1 MLDAILVVALLLFLN
16 GVFVAA
22 EFGAVAA
29 RRNRIQQL
37 AEQGSGSAKMLL
49 AILADPTR
57 LNRYIS
63 ACQLGIT
70 TTSLALGAYGPHVL
84 ARAQSPALADFGSMQ
99 GVAANSLA
107 VVIVLAGLSTLQ
119 IVLGEMVP
127 KSWALHRPNSA
138 ALVTVWP
145 LLWAQR
151 LLAPLIL
158 VLDGASRLVLRLFG
172 VKRVVIHSH
181 VHSRQEID
189 LLIQHSER
197 GGVLQEGQH
206 QRLQHALEL
215 EVLTASK
222 LMVPRPKIAAIDIQ
236 APSESALQT
245 ILEGRHTRLP
255 VYRNDI
261 DNIVGI
267 LHTRDL
273 ARAMV
278 ADGGL
283 EGWRQLVR
291 PVLFV
296 SEGMTLD
303 RLLARLRERQTQQA
317 IVMDEFGGVAGL
329 VTLEDVLT
337 HVFGEVGDEFSDH
350 DDQPEQLDDGRVRL
364 PGSLRLDEV
373 EDVLGSSWNGT
384 AKTVGGHV
392 TQMLGHLP
400 EAGETLTLQ
409 GVRVEV
415 ESVDNHVVTS
425 VLVSPASPP
434 EHEKE
439 ATSGG

>member
-1 MLDAILVVALLLFLN
+1 MLNAILVVAVLVGLN

-22 EFGAVAA
+22 EFSAVAA
-29 RRNRIQQL
+29 RRSRIRHL
-37 AEQGSGSAKMLL
+37 AEQGAGSAKLL
-49 AILADPTR
+49 LGVLTDPLR
-57 LNRYIS
+57 LDRYIS

-70 TTSLALGAYGPHVL
+70 TTSLALGAYGQYVIAAAL
-84 ARAQSPALADFGSMQ
+84 APQLVALGAGQEVAAQSLS
-99 GVAANSLA
+99 
-107 VVIVLAGLSTLQ
+107 VVIVLTGLSILQ
-119 IVLGEMVP
+119 IVLAEQVP
-127 KSWALHRPNSA
+127 KSTALHRPNRI
-138 ALVTVWP
+138 ALFTIWP

-158 VLDGASRLVLRLFG
+158 VLYGLSQLVLRLMG
-172 VKRVVIHSH
+172 VKRVVVYGH

-189 LLIQHSER
+189 LLIDHSER

-215 EVLTASK
+215 EVMTAND
-222 LMVPRPKIAAIDIQ
+222 LMVPRPKITAIDIQ
-236 APSESALQT
+236 TPGDAVLQT
-245 ILEGRHTRLP
+245 VLAGRHTRLP
-255 VYRNDI
+255 VYRDDI

-273 ARAMV
+273 AGAMV
-278 ADGGL
+278 TDGGR

-303 RLLARLRERQTQQA
+303 RLLTRLRERQTQQA
-317 IVMDEFGGVAGL
+317 VVMDEFGGVAGL

-337 HVFGEVGDEFSDH
+337 HVFGEVEDEFSDQVA
-350 DDQPEQLDDGRVRL
+350 QPERLADGRVRL

-373 EDVLGSSWNGT
+373 PDFLGTSWNGT

-392 TQMLGHLP
+392 TEVLGHLP
-400 EAGETLTLQ
+400 VAGETLTLQ
-409 GVRVEV
+409 GVTVEIETV
-415 ESVDNHVVTS
+415 ENHVVMS
-425 VLVSPASPP
+425 VLVG
-434 EHEKE
+434 ERE
-439 ATSGG
+439 AAGDG